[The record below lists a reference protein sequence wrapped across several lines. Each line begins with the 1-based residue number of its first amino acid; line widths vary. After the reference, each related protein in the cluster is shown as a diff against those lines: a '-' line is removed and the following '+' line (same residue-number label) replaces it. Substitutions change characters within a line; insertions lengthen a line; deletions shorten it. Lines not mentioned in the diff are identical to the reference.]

1 MENRKQTWE
10 RAISLINRMIED
22 RVEIY
27 EVMRIFTPMASS
39 ARKKLLLCDINITE
53 KELDEVVLAINRYK
67 STLTELSETKV
78 EQRVRRSMFFK
89 TLQEHY
95 DKNKV

>member
-53 KELDEVVLAINRYK
+53 KELDEVELAINRYK
-67 STLTELSETKV
+67 STLTELSETRV